1 MYKPRKTWK
10 PKINENYYLP
20 NTDDGTPKFVK
31 LTWRGSPIQES
42 FYRWGVV
49 CKSADEAIEK
59 AEAIL
64 ECAGRLIEARAM
76 GAAE

>member
-1 MYKPRKTWK
+1 MYKPRKMWK
-10 PKINENYYLP
+10 PKDGEVYYFP

-31 LTWRGSPIQES
+31 LTWQGSPIQES
-42 FYRWGVV
+42 FYRLGVV

-59 AEAIL
+59 AEVIL
-64 ECAGRLIEARAM
+64 ECAGCLIEARAM